1 VDRNK
6 VVLVD
11 ALPALLRLTAL
22 YLGGAYC
29 AESALGQV
37 SRAAHTI
44 RAGEGGFTCAES
56 AFGEVSRVAQ
66 T

>member
-1 VDRNK
+1 MDRNK

-11 ALPALLRLTAL
+11 ALPALLRLTSL

-37 SRAAHTI
+37 I
-44 RAGEGGFTCAES
+44 RVHNPWIEGQCGRSCNEEDGEG
-56 AFGEVSRVAQ
+56 V
-66 T
+66 